1 MIGTLQRK
9 LWVYGLTLI
18 CCLFPFYPV
27 QASDQ
32 FEIGNVLVMYDGGYF
47 DADRFTGDITDVRF
61 YEDGQAVAFADHFAV
76 RHRKRAGDVI
86 QLEQFLLE
94 GLRVRD
100 DDFVMTV
107 DRVSI
112 EGSIFGNEMFD
123 MDFWNTNEEPDIYYL
138 GEVSIDNLRMNVE
151 GSEIALDQLVIDNFP
166 LIPFQSDTIPDYEA
180 GFILKGLVF
189 DLNPNDPELMEYHNM
204 LAQMGLQDIT
214 INANAITSHLNKGDR
229 YHQKTSSNL
238 ELVGLG
244 ELELYSDIEVLKTT
258 FAMIDQFNYDNDD
271 PMQSLMMLSSLGGG
285 LFINYLEVTY
295 QDQGLMGFV
304 MTAAEQSMFMDR
316 NQISDM
322 ILDTLTIQFMAYP
335 DVMTSLLP
343 PMERF
348 LKRGGKI
355 VASVEPG
362 SSLPLISLIAQV
374 QTAEDAITV
383 FGFKLNN

>member
-1 MIGTLQRK
+1 MIGIFQSK
-9 LWVYGLTLI
+9 LWAYGLSFI
-18 CCLFPFYPV
+18 CFLFPLYPV
-27 QASDQ
+27 HASDQ
-32 FEIGNVLVMYDGGYF
+32 FEIGDVLVMYDGGYF

-61 YEDGQAVAFADHFAV
+61 YENGQPIAYADHFAV
-76 RHRKRAGDVI
+76 RHRKRAGDVVH
-86 QLEQFLLE
+86 LEQFLLE

-100 DDFVMTV
+100 DGFVMTI

-123 MDFWNTNEEPDIYYL
+123 MDFWDTNEEPDIYYL
-138 GEVSIDNLRMNVE
+138 GEVSLDNLQMNIE

-166 LIPFQSDTIPDYEA
+166 LMPFQSDTIPDYEG

-189 DLNPNDPELMEYHNM
+189 DLNPNDPELMEFHTV

-214 INANAITSHLNKGDR
+214 INAKAITSHLNKGDR

-244 ELELYSDIEVLKTT
+244 ELELYSDVEILKTT
-258 FAMIDQFNYDNDD
+258 FTMMDQFNYDNDD
-271 PMQSLMMLSSLGGG
+271 PVESLLMLSTLGGG
-285 LFINYLEVTY
+285 FFINYLEVTY

-304 MTAAEQSMFMDR
+304 MNAAEQTMLMDR
-316 NQISDM
+316 NQISDL

-335 DVMTSLLP
+335 DVMTSILP

-362 SSLPLISLIAQV
+362 SSLPLISLIAQI
-374 QTAEDAITV
+374 QTPEDAIRV
-383 FGFKLNN
+383 FDFKLSN